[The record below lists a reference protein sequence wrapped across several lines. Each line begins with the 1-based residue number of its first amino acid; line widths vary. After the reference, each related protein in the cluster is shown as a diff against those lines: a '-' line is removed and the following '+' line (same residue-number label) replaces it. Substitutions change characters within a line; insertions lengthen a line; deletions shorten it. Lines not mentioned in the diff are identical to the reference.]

1 VLKVTLKGLLAA
13 RARLVL
19 TAVAVMIGVALVA
32 GTGVLAASATRS
44 VGAGIQ
50 AASDADLYAD
60 LYLEGGLPRTAVARL
75 AAP

>member
-1 VLKVTLKGLLAA
+1 
-13 RARLVL
+13 
-19 TAVAVMIGVALVA
+19 VALVA